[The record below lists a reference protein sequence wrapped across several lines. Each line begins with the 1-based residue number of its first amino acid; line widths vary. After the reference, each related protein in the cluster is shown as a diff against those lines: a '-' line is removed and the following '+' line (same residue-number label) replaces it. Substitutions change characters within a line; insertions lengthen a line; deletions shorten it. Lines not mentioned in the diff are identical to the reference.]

1 MPNPKTTTCLSEDVT
16 TTLIINDLMR
26 KFNARD
32 RIELMDILQ
41 DWNLVSD
48 NSVSVSDCDLMDLFR
63 ARNL

>member
-1 MPNPKTTTCLSEDVT
+1 MPNPKTTTFRSEDVT

-41 DWNLVSD
+41 DRNLVSD
-48 NSVSVSDCDLMDLFR
+48 NSFSVSDCDLMDLFR